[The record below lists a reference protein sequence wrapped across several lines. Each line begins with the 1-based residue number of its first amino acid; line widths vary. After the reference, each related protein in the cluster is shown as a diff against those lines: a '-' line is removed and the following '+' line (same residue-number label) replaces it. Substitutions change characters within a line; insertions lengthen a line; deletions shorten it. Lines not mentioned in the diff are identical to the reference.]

1 MLEESQSAHD
11 RGQFRFGRCLVD
23 SQGFGSRKRGQSECI
38 ALRNQI
44 WPFEILVHDVSLS
57 WTPLVFVHGFP
68 AKTPTTGRSSGV
80 RTGYRTRT
88 HSVLFERAVTTST
101 LAAVAAPG
109 EEMGGEDAH
118 TGDRVPVGI
127 SPGSNGFVVP
137 VDDEGA
143 LGIRGVQSVGQRHF
157 ESVLAEG
164 SRLQQRNGLTYGS

>member
-1 MLEESQSAHD
+1 M
-11 RGQFRFGRCLVD
+11 
-23 SQGFGSRKRGQSECI
+23 
-38 ALRNQI
+38 
-44 WPFEILVHDVSLS
+44 
-57 WTPLVFVHGFP
+57 
-68 AKTPTTGRSSGV
+68 
-80 RTGYRTRT
+80 
-88 HSVLFERAVTTST
+88 TTST